1 MLVLTRKVGE
11 RIVIPGLKVEV
22 FVLKIVGNRVSVG
35 VDAPA
40 ESTIL
45 RGEIVDRQQPIENAA

>member
-11 RIVIPGLKVEV
+11 RIVIPGLEVEV

-40 ESTIL
+40 ESQIL
-45 RGEIVDRQQPIENAA
+45 RGEIVDRQQPRENAA